1 MKSNEFGYKWLTWQH
16 GDMQMSAQASRKP
29 CEVAKYSL
37 IGWIFLF
44 GWIGFL
50 AAIIVVLSTM
60 DLGLSTPPEIF
71 ETSNWLAWVQTHTAF
86 DAFVA
91 LARVVVLVLGCYL
104 LVVSILVFCTQANST
119 GLAARLVDY
128 VALPALRRGLRSMM
142 VPAIVGMTTIGS
154 GFVSVPVGA
163 SSGDLTVQTAPE
175 AVPPMMTRIDK
186 TGADNELATT
196 TSPTTTSPTTTVRP
210 PIVMAVPTEQSKTPT
225 APIVQGV
232 REWKVQP
239 GDHLWGIAEKV
250 MAEVGVADTDHP
262 RIARYWETLVAAN
275 RDRLEDRANPDLIF
289 ADQALVIPVPMTPSR

>member
-1 MKSNEFGYKWLTWQH
+1 
-16 GDMQMSAQASRKP
+16 MQISAQASREP

-50 AAIIVVLSTM
+50 VAIIVVLGRM

-71 ETSNWLAWVQTHTAF
+71 ETSTWLAWVQTHTAF
-86 DAFVA
+86 DAFVV

-104 LVVSILVFCTQANST
+104 LVMSILLVSTQANPT

-128 VALPALRRGLRSMM
+128 VALPALRRGLRSMV
-142 VPAIVGMTTIGS
+142 VPAIVGMTTIGP
-154 GFVSVPVGA
+154 GFVAVPVGA
-163 SSGDLTVQTAPE
+163 SSGDPTAQTAPG

-186 TGADNELATT
+186 TGADNESATT
-196 TSPTTTSPTTTVRP
+196 TSPTTTSSTTTSSTTTSSTTTVRP

-232 REWKVQP
+232 REWKVQS

-250 MAEVGVADTDHP
+250 MTEVGVADTDYP
-262 RIARYWETLVAAN
+262 RIARYWEALVVAN
-275 RDRLEDRANPDLIF
+275 RDRLVDRANPDLIF
-289 ADQALVIPVPMTPSR
+289 TDQALVIPVPMTPSR